1 MYNAPKLNPHGCA
14 ILQSMQS
21 NLAIPNSI
29 HVTFNLFGTAFTLF
43 SFLLNFSAKKF
54 GKPKMFD
61 VSLHRHLKK
70 KGAHDEHSTHTL

>member
-1 MYNAPKLNPHGCA
+1 MCNSA
-14 ILQSMQS
+14 ILQSD
-21 NLAIPNSI
+21 LAIPNSI

-43 SFLLNFSAKKF
+43 SFFLNFSAKKF

>member
-1 MYNAPKLNPHGCA
+1 MCNSA
-14 ILQSMQS
+14 IH
-21 NLAIPNSI
+21 AIQPRNSEFH
-29 HVTFNLFGTAFTLF
+29 HVTFNFFGTAFTLF
-43 SFLLNFSAKKF
+43 SFFLNFSAKKF